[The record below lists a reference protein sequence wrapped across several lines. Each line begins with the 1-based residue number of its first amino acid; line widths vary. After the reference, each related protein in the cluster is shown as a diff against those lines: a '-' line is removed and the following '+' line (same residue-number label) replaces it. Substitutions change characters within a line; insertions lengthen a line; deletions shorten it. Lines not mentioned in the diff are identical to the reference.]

1 MVLALSSTFRTTA
14 WVLAAVLLI
23 GFVVY
28 YWFNIRSAR
37 DEIGA
42 ELELAPNT
50 AEPPPDEVLEGR
62 RLEGVQFW
70 GVIFLL
76 IIGIGL
82 PFYWLREPGR
92 QSGAVEYFD
101 DIAVSRGE
109 TLYTEGFQ
117 CSNCHGADGGGGVAG
132 FILPVPLTD
141 GDGDLLVDDEG
152 NQRVFN
158 VNVSWESPKLT
169 DVLLRYS
176 EDEVRE
182 ILNWGRAGSPMAA
195 WGVPGGGVG
204 TEQEIDNVIA
214 YLRSIQQTPDESI
227 ASNAELTDGAEL
239 FAQHCARCHT
249 QGWQWA
255 KNSSTEDLVMAAMN
269 VDALAPGTELPI
281 GSQGGGAFGPRLA
294 AENLAEQFLTVEDM
308 VDFISVGAD
317 DNVGYGTRGIGNGQM
332 PGFGQLLTQEQITA
346 IVEYERGLTHEDEG
360 QNPVTPACEEFL
372 AFDDDRLANLTDS
385 NYPVDSA
392 LEFCGGVVE
401 EAG

>member
-1 MVLALSSTFRTTA
+1 MVLALSTTFRTTA
-14 WVLAAVLLI
+14 WVLAVVLLI
-23 GFVVY
+23 GFAVY

-42 ELELAPNT
+42 ELELPPNIV
-50 AEPPPDEVLEGR
+50 APPPDEVLEGR

-92 QSGAVEYFD
+92 QSGAVESFD
-101 DIAVSRGE
+101 SVAVSRGE
-109 TLYTEGFQ
+109 NLYVEGFQ
-117 CSNCHGADGGGGVAG
+117 CSNCHGVDGGGGVAG

-141 GDGDLLVDDEG
+141 ENGDLVVDDEG
-152 NQRVFN
+152 NQQVFN
-158 VNVSWESPKLT
+158 VNVSWTSPKLT

-214 YLRSIQQTPDESI
+214 YLREIQLDPDESI
-227 ASNAELTDGAEL
+227 ESNADLTDGAEL

-255 KNSSTEDLVMAAMN
+255 QNSSTEDLVEAAMN
-269 VDALAPGTELPI
+269 VDAVAPGTQLPI
-281 GSQGGGAFGPRLA
+281 GSMGGGAFGPRLA
-294 AENLAEQFLTVEDM
+294 QENLAEQFLTVEDM
-308 VDFISVGAD
+308 VDFITVGAD

-332 PGFGQLLTQEQITA
+332 PGYGQLLTQEQITA
-346 IVEYERGLTHEDEG
+346 IVEYERGLTHEDEDA
-360 QNPVTPACEEFL
+360 NPVAPACEEFL
-372 AFDDDRLANLTDS
+372 DFDDERLGNLADS
-385 NYPVDSA
+385 NYPVDAA

>member
-1 MVLALSSTFRTTA
+1 MLLALSTTFRTTA
-14 WVLAAVLLI
+14 WVLAVVLLI
-23 GFVVY
+23 GFAVY

-42 ELELAPNT
+42 EVELAPNT
-50 AEPPPDEVLEGR
+50 EAPVPDEVLEGR

-92 QSGAVEYFD
+92 QSGAEEYFD

-109 TLYTEGFQ
+109 NLYVNGFQ
-117 CSNCHGADGGGGVAG
+117 CANCHGTDGGGGVAG

-141 GDGDLLVDDEG
+141 ENGDLLVDDEG
-152 NQRVFN
+152 NQQVFN
-158 VNVSWESPKLT
+158 VNVSWTAPKLT

-182 ILNWGRAGSPMAA
+182 ILNYGRAGSPMAA

-214 YLRSIQQTPDESI
+214 YLRSIQLTPEDSI
-227 ASNAELTDGAEL
+227 ASNGGLSDGEEL
-239 FAQHCARCHT
+239 FKAHCARCHT

-255 KNSSTEDLVMAAMN
+255 QNASPEDLVEAAMN
-269 VDALAPGTELPI
+269 VDAVAPGTELPI
-281 GSQGGGAFGPRLA
+281 GAQGGGAFGPRLA
-294 AENLAEQFLTVEDM
+294 KENLAEQFLTVEEM

-332 PGFGQLLTQEQITA
+332 PGFGQLLSQEQVTA
-346 IVEYERGLTHEDEG
+346 IVEYERSLTHEDDV
-360 QNPVTPACEEFL
+360 NPVTPACVTFL
-372 AFDDDRLANLTDS
+372 DFDDDRLGNLADS

-392 LEFCGGVVE
+392 VEFCSGVVE